1 MALDKDTRVTPQ
13 ELFDDWDNDVNFTI
27 DVAASATNTK
37 CKRFYDEE
45 QDGLLQS
52 WGGGAR
58 LVQSSVL
65 GDPQVGREGAQ
76 REECGVY
83 LHAYSSESHRATILA
98 GVHRAESRPWRSP
111 LHVLSIQAYPVH
123 PSRDGPYGV
132 SYVWLRDAS
141 MAP

>member
-52 WGGGAR
+52 WGGSASGA
-58 LVQSSVL
+58 
-65 GDPQVGREGAQ
+65 
-76 REECGVY
+76 
-83 LHAYSSESHRATILA
+83 IL
-98 GVHRAESRPWRSP
+98 RTRRSP
-111 LHVLSIQAYPVH
+111 S
-123 PSRDGPYGV
+123 G
-132 SYVWLRDAS
+132 
-141 MAP
+141 